1 MHRSPF
7 RLQGLNGS
15 GMWKICT
22 RASANSK
29 MKAWAAKVEHFEWQA
44 FVKVKHINQAE
55 KRLRLTQRNNRPE
68 MWTPYVIRTFIFV
81 PRVSGIEGLHCNAT
95 AGLIVCR

>member
-7 RLQGLNGS
+7 CLQGLNGS

-22 RASANSK
+22 RASATSK
-29 MKAWAAKVEHFEWQA
+29 LKAWAAKVEHFEWVR
-44 FVKVKHINQAE
+44 FKHINQAE

-68 MWTPYVIRTFIFV
+68 MRTPYVIRTFIFV